1 MADSLSSVL
10 TIERGYDMNI
20 ERWPPVPPRSEPE
33 SVEKPEVQTA
43 VSPLTWIG
51 LFWAFVIEGTVVL
64 ILILIWRY
72 CF

>member
-1 MADSLSSVL
+1 MSVQ
-10 TIERGYDMNI
+10 R
-20 ERWPPVPPRSEPE
+20 PPVPVEPE
-33 SVEKPEVQTA
+33 ASDDDPPVQTA
-43 VSPLTWIG
+43 VSPVTWIG